1 MLKTSHFQVA
11 SKEAFRAFA
20 SKYQLEI
27 YTREEKNKTTYS
39 LLSNKIF
46 EGNVEELC
54 KEFQKLLSNEELVFF
69 DINCIQ
75 ENLFIAITPDKIITK
90 PATSITSSILLDMLN
105 L

>member
-1 MLKTSHFQVA
+1 MLKTNQFQIT
-11 SKEAFRAFA
+11 SKEAFYAFA

-27 YTREEKNKTTYS
+27 YTKEEKNKTTYS
-39 LLSNKIF
+39 LLSNRIF

-54 KEFQKLLSNEELVFF
+54 QEFQKLLSNEELVFF
-69 DINCIQ
+69 DINCTQ

-90 PATSITSSILLDMLN
+90 PATSITTAILLDILD